1 MQHACYYV
9 PMKKGK
15 NKKRAQPA
23 KGKLAQSI
31 ESRPTKKKGGG
42 VITLEVYTDDNDDV
56 TSYRMAYINPL
67 IFNDDN
73 GRVLGYDNAHG
84 EHHRHYFGNY
94 EPIEFDS
101 IEAVIDR
108 FYGEWMEIVNEHNPY
123 QR

>member
-1 MQHACYYV
+1 
-9 PMKKGK
+9 MKKGK
-15 NKKRAQPA
+15 NKKRTPLA
-23 KGKLAQSI
+23 KGEAGSKHW
-31 ESRPTKKKGGG
+31 TKKKGGG
-42 VITLEVYTDDNDDV
+42 VITLEVYTDDNE
-56 TSYRMAYINPL
+56 
-67 IFNDDN
+67 DN